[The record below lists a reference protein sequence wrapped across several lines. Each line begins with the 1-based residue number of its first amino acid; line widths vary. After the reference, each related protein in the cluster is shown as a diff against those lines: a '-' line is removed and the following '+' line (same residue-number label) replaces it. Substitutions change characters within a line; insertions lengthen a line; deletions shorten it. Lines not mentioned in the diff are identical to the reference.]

1 MIGTISVE
9 IQAANP
15 SMPLFPLRAFIN
27 SPTSLRIRNVPK
39 KIGDWSITKVY
50 VSAAYPDNSIQSTEC
65 VLVGGVW
72 VGTIAGSSMAGRG
85 GDGYTVYADGIDENG
100 EPVAGYILGKGEV
113 EILST
118 DTIAPSVIQYYVH
131 LLEDGDVERHLDGD
145 LWKDAETG
153 AWLIW
158 QDGQEWAVGDDTGL
172 IDELKER
179 VDELDSTTSEL
190 SVAVANLNTTVEGVG
205 ERLDAI
211 DSTVSGL
218 VDALGVV
225 DGKVSVLESD
235 VDEIDSTVSEL
246 QANVETFENELDT
259 KADASALESYVTKS
273 EVTPYAEHQGWATT
287 AHQAYY
293 AEVLQEASDYGLQS
307 NFDKDKRA
315 IVTASKTVEL
325 LLTPYKPWFV
335 SQWGETTFD
344 EPVELTWKYIALYPY
359 KVGRRIKN
367 LPIMSQ
373 TWYGAS
379 ASGTKF
385 ILLAN
390 KLSETIYEVEGTLY
404 VITSEGLETH
414 TVTTSVDELSIATVD
429 GEANKIT
436 CTREFIG
443 REYIQKPLA
452 FEEDLTA
459 LANTVDEIDS
469 SLS

>member
-39 KIGDWSITKVY
+39 KIGNWSITKVY

-72 VGTIAGSSMAGRG
+72 VGTIAGSSMAGSG

-100 EPVAGYILGKGEV
+100 EPVAGYILGKGQV

-118 DTIAPSVIQYYVH
+118 DTIAPGVIQYYVH

-158 QDGQEWAVGDDTGL
+158 QDGQAWAVGDDTGL

-190 SVAVANLNTTVEGVG
+190 SVAVADLNASMEGVG
-205 ERLDAI
+205 ERLDVV

-218 VDALGVV
+218 VDELGVV
-225 DGKVSVLESD
+225 DGKVSALESD
-235 VDEIDSTVSEL
+235 VEEIDSTVSEL

-259 KADASALESYVTKS
+259 KADKS
-273 EVTPYAEHQGWATT
+273 ELGSYAT
-287 AHQAYY
+287 
-293 AEVLQEASDYGLQS
+293 
-307 NFDKDKRA
+307 K
-315 IVTASKTVEL
+315 VEL
-325 LLTPYKPWFV
+325 
-335 SQWGETTFD
+335 QAE
-344 EPVELTWKYIALYPY
+344 
-359 KVGRRIKN
+359 
-367 LPIMSQ
+367 
-373 TWYGAS
+373 
-379 ASGTKF
+379 
-385 ILLAN
+385 
-390 KLSETIYEVEGTLY
+390 
-404 VITSEGLETH
+404 
-414 TVTTSVDELSIATVD
+414 
-429 GEANKIT
+429 
-436 CTREFIG
+436 
-443 REYIQKPLA
+443 
-452 FEEDLTA
+452 
-459 LANTVDEIDS
+459 VDEIDS
-469 SLS
+469 SLSEISANV